1 MMFNQDGGI
10 VMSKTGNTKRE
21 WMWPSKGKLDDPVE
35 IWVNKFI
42 SVKISGRF
50 SVSLVYK
57 WHPHSLRL
65 SLAPV
70 KCRSLPSGSLETS
83 LPDVNPISEESREL
97 FKAYK
102 MRCKLMKSTT
112 QVKDPSSLTGPVD
125 TSMFDPA
132 MDISPMS
139 DIATAI
145 KLRRLQR
152 KAKHI
157 LFNWLDHYRFSL
169 GLESLHMSRVP
180 KLPQQV
186 VRKQK
191 VSPAEL
197 PLKQS
202 AKEKDENRE
211 YLLNRNTFVRLKGV
225 FKPPPLPRIQ
235 RAPASHQ
242 HFRLSLPTE
251 GRDAW
256 FASHL
261 VCPVV
266 LRRILCGKE
275 GDSCRCSTYS
285 IPEVTDLEYDY
296 LISEQLS
303 SIDQIVIVCV
313 FSALEK
319 DNTIQE
325 VAEVY
330 REQNRTRSMPC
341 IQSCSDS
348 FRFLKY
354 NIISASKFTGSR
366 CPLLVQ
372 RHNVIPGIFLMYI
385 QGKLLFA
392 NFIFNGYSTSAKDLQ
407 KQIVKTR
414 SDYHMG
420 YFLPSD
426 FRIRTQSTSCFR
438 NEDILL

>member
-1 MMFNQDGGI
+1 MA
-10 VMSKTGNTKRE
+10 T
-21 WMWPSKGKLDDPVE
+21 
-35 IWVNKFI
+35 
-42 SVKISGRF
+42 
-50 SVSLVYK
+50 
-57 WHPHSLRL
+57 
-65 SLAPV
+65 
-70 KCRSLPSGSLETS
+70 
-83 LPDVNPISEESREL
+83 
-97 FKAYK
+97 
-102 MRCKLMKSTT
+102 
-112 QVKDPSSLTGPVD
+112 
-125 TSMFDPA
+125 FDPA
-132 MDISPMS
+132 MGISPMS
-139 DIATAI
+139 DIVTAI

-169 GLESLHMSRVP
+169 GGESLHTCKMP
-180 KLPQQV
+180 KFPQQV
-186 VRKQK
+186 IRKQK
-191 VSPAEL
+191 VSPAEF
-197 PLKQS
+197 PLEQS
-202 AKEKDENRE
+202 AKEKDENKE
-211 YLLNRNTFVRLKGV
+211 YLLNRNTFVKLKGV

-235 RAPASHQ
+235 KALASNQ
-242 HFRLSLPTE
+242 HFRYVSTSAVPSLGPCPPGTSSWRGEIRMYSINQWEISRLPSTVDAKSARVLLSQPPLKLGPRHIIQTHQFNKPAPDFRQLQGLPRPPSSGTQVSWASRASRLSLPSE
-251 GRDAW
+251 SKDAW

-266 LRRILCGKE
+266 LRRTLCGKE

-296 LISEQLS
+296 LISKQLS
-303 SIDQIVIVCV
+303 SIDQIIIVCV
-313 FSALEK
+313 FSDMEK
-319 DNTIQE
+319 DKTIKE
-325 VAEVY
+325 VAKVY

-341 IQSCSDS
+341 IQSRSDS

-354 NIISASKFTGSR
+354 NIISASKFTGSH
-366 CPLLVQ
+366 CPLLVR

-407 KQIVKTR
+407 KQMVKTR

-426 FRIRTQSTSCFR
+426 FRIRAQSTSCFG